1 MKKTRFSEEQM
12 VTILR
17 EADERP
23 VPEVAKKHGVSAQT
37 IYAWRKHFGSLE
49 ATDVKRLRQLEQEN
63 QRLKSWSPTGIS
75 SSTYSR
81 RSPEKNGRRTRA
93 PAAGRLR
100 RRARPVP
107 PPRVRLAVGRA
118 IYAWVH
124 VAAGRPGCGRRRTA
138 ADVGR
143 AVSTLWLSHDPDLH
157 GRQGHV
163 LGTDRMYR
171 LWHQE
176 GLQVPRKRPRRRV
189 AASRPRP
196 LPPTAINHVWAYDF
210 VFDTCA
216 DGRTLKCLTV
226 IDEFTRECL
235 AIDVAG
241 GIRSG
246 RVIEV
251 LTQLVSVHGVPR
263 YLRSDNGPEFVARAI
278 LRWLQTARIETA
290 FIDPGKP
297 WQNGADESFNGKFRD
312 QHLSLQW
319 FRNRLDATV
328 SIEAWRRH
336 YNEVRPHSSLGYLTP
351 AAFKAKHVADV
362 EGGRSSA
369 MPARADRTAEE
380 RLTDPL
386 GVILQ

>member
-1 MKKTRFSEEQM
+1 M
-12 VTILR
+12 VGAR
-17 EADERP
+17 VRRQQ
-23 VPEVAKKHGVSAQT
+23 VA
-37 IYAWRKHFGSLE
+37 YAR
-49 ATDVKRLRQLEQEN
+49 
-63 QRLKSWSPTGIS
+63 
-75 SSTYSR
+75 SR
-81 RSPEKNGRRTRA
+81 GLSGRRACALLSVARSTVGYVSRLVARDA
-93 PAAGRLR
+93 PVVPTLRTLAAQY
-100 RRARPVP
+100 
-107 PPRVRLAVGRA
+107 PRYG
-118 IYAWVH
+118 Y
-124 VAAGRPGCGRRRTA
+124 RTI
-138 ADVGR
+138 R
-143 AVSTLWLSHDPDLH
+143 IFLE
-157 GRQGHV
+157 RQGHV

-171 LWHQE
+171 LWRQE
-176 GLQVPRKRPRRRV
+176 GLQVPKKRPRRR
-189 AASRPRP
+189 AAVSRPRP

-251 LTQLVSVHGVPR
+251 LTQLVSLHGAPR

-278 LRWLQTARIETA
+278 LRWLQTAQIETA

-319 FRNRLDATV
+319 FRNRVEAKV
-328 SIEAWRRH
+328 SIEEWRRH

-351 AAFKAKHVADV
+351 AAFKAKHLANVA
-362 EGGRSSA
+362 GGRSPA
-369 MPARADRTAEE
+369 MPARADMKNEQLHTGPVSA
-380 RLTDPL
+380 
-386 GVILQ
+386 ILQ